1 MKKIILALFCFA
13 CYFPSMAQIP
23 LQDLV
28 LGMQF
33 GGNFSDISATQAILS
48 ENTALLTT
56 DRNNIENNAGLLG
69 GNQKI
74 NFDFSN
80 NVSLLA
86 GAENGQITFS
96 CRIQL
101 DSNWLN
107 NLALNTEINLLN
119 NGKSYLR
126 MEKGALNN
134 VLILKGGIFN
144 NNTIQSTN
152 GFLETS
158 LILRNTANG
167 NLPDWNAG
175 GADWNT
181 FTLSY
186 DANFGEP
193 VIGLFVNGILKASSS
208 VTYNTTNLT
217 YESASEKFE
226 IGSSTF
232 FPQGFK
238 GKIDDVY
245 LYNRSLTLNEIT
257 ALDTVNISTGIDN
270 ATESAFIQ
278 LYPNPVR
285 EVLNISAQ
293 TELGEIEVY
302 GLYGNLLSKQNV
314 AGQQFSLNLAGYGSG
329 VYYVKIGKNYFKTI
343 KL

>member
-1 MKKIILALFCFA
+1 MKKLILALFCFA
-13 CYFPSMAQIP
+13 CYSESMAQIP
-23 LQDLV
+23 FQDLV

-33 GGNFSDISATQAILS
+33 GGNFLDVSATQAILS

-56 DRNNIENNAGLLG
+56 DRNGLGNNAGLLE

-107 NLALNTEINLLN
+107 NLALNTEFNLLN

-134 VLILKGGIFN
+134 VLILKGGVFN
-144 NNTIQSTN
+144 SNTIQGTN

-167 NLPDWNAG
+167 NLPDWNGA
-175 GADWNT
+175 GADWIN

-186 DANFGEP
+186 DSNFGVP
-193 VIGLFVNGILKASSS
+193 IVGLFVNGILKASSS
-208 VTYNTTNLT
+208 VTYNTTTLT
-217 YESASEKFE
+217 YNNASEKFE

-232 FPQGFK
+232 LTQGFK

-245 LYNRSLTLNEIT
+245 LYNRSLTLNEIV

-270 ATESAFIQ
+270 KTESSF
-278 LYPNPVR
+278 R
-285 EVLNISAQ
+285 
-293 TELGEIEVY
+293 LGY
-302 GLYGNLLSKQNV
+302 TNLFSDLPKIFLIWESK
-314 AGQQFSLNLAGYGSG
+314 L
-329 VYYVKIGKNYFKTI
+329 KTGKRTPRMKCVE
-343 KL
+343 K